1 MKRWF
6 GKLGIG
12 SVFVLIGV
20 AALAG
25 GALSL
30 ATRDSSEATAKRST
44 ARDGYGPPPW
54 IRQHFRRPSAKEMKQ
69 RREEMRDR
77 RKKFESELADELGVS
92 QEKVHTAF
100 RNVMKKH
107 LDQAVDDGRLT
118 RKQADKI
125 LECYDGGTCEPPFRH
140 GGGGPPGGGP
150 PMGGPGGP
158 GGFGGPG
165 GGGPPM

>member
-12 SVFVLIGV
+12 SVFVLVGV

-54 IRQHFRRPSAKEMKQ
+54 IRQHFRRPSAKQMKA
-69 RREEMRDR
+69 R
-77 RKKFESELADELGVS
+77 RKKFETELADELGVS
-92 QEKVHTAF
+92 QAKVHTAF
-100 RNVMKKH
+100 RNVMKQH
-107 LDQAVDDGRLT
+107 
-118 RKQADKI
+118 
-125 LECYDGGTCEPPFRH
+125 
-140 GGGGPPGGGP
+140 
-150 PMGGPGGP
+150 
-158 GGFGGPG
+158 
-165 GGGPPM
+165 